1 MTYKYRRLA
10 LERVYGRGVMTVDK
24 RVKSGKSFGYLG
36 CGDITTKE
44 LFDAEKERAL
54 NWMKNNPDILSISY
68 GEGHLWVGTMER
80 KGNTI
85 VWTERLD
92 F

>member
-1 MTYKYRRLA
+1 MNYRQLA
-10 LERVYGRGVMTVDK
+10 LDRTRMRCIITVDK
-24 RVKSGKSFGYLG
+24 RVSAGKSMGYHS
-36 CGDITTKE
+36 CGDISTKE

-54 NWMKNNPDILSISY
+54 TWMKNNKDYLSISY
-68 GEGHLWVGTMER
+68 GEGHLWIGTMER